1 MPGELLKRVIERAS
15 DHLAGDVYQRTL
27 LDRHAAQG
35 QLALYGAVPTWEEIA
50 SRAVEEAILSRDEAT
65 AFLDEVRDIRSAK
78 IAILRRGARKKAGSR
93 QDVDR
98 VDVPREGAPNDTSEN
113 PSSE

>member
-15 DHLAGDVYQRTL
+15 DHLAGYVYQRTL

-50 SRAVEEAILSRDEAT
+50 SRAVEEAILTRDEAA
-65 AFLDEVRDIRSAK
+65 AFLEEVRDIRGTR
-78 IAILRRGARKKAGSR
+78 IAIRRRGARGKGGSR
-93 QDVDR
+93 QDTDR
-98 VDVPREGAPNDTSEN
+98 TDVPREGATNDTSEKSGN
-113 PSSE
+113 E

>member
-15 DHLAGDVYQRTL
+15 DHLAENVYQRIL

-50 SRAVEEAILSRDEAT
+50 SRAVEEAILTRNEAT
-65 AFLDEVRDIRSAK
+65 ALLEEVRNIRGAK
-78 IAILRRGARKKAGSR
+78 IAIRRLGARGKGGSR
-93 QDVDR
+93 QDTDR
-98 VDVPREGAPNDTSEN
+98 ADVPRENASNDPSEKS
-113 PSSE
+113 SSE